1 MHTPPLYVPCG
12 GKRLEKPVT
21 LFRHLLHAYNQDFFL
36 ISFCPIISWPELI
49 KYGVLSGLPP
59 PPQCMT
65 RIFFPQNLTEGS
77 ILHLFCHGGHRE

>member
-1 MHTPPLYVPCG
+1 MHTPPLYVPRG

-21 LFRHLLHAYNQDFFL
+21 LFRHLHAYNQDFFL
-36 ISFCPIISWPELI
+36 ISFCPIISRPDLI

-77 ILHLFCHGGHRE
+77 ILHLFCH